1 MNTSSGRMHDG
12 LDDKVEILDTQRGY
26 QTGAAA
32 TTTSQPIQE
41 LWILWLHI
49 ELELMNTERPT
60 LDPSTG
66 RRSGRGRRCLC
77 GDVPGVA
84 PLCPT
89 LALVAAVVLQRLP
102 DPLLDVV
109 MVTPQPWCG
118 RASATATTSLR
129 CPVCARYRRSSMLK
143 KIEDTCRATGL
154 TPGQLVELVE
164 LLYV

>member
-1 MNTSSGRMHDG
+1 MWLCCFYSIVSTHAHDRPGPCSVSSSFASCMY
-12 LDDKVEILDTQRGY
+12 VCV
-26 QTGAAA
+26 
-32 TTTSQPIQE
+32 
-41 LWILWLHI
+41 W
-49 ELELMNTERPT
+49 
-60 LDPSTG
+60 
-66 RRSGRGRRCLC
+66 RRRWFLQNWSSLTKLFWTFFETGRGRRCLC

-102 DPLLDVV
+102 DPLPDVV